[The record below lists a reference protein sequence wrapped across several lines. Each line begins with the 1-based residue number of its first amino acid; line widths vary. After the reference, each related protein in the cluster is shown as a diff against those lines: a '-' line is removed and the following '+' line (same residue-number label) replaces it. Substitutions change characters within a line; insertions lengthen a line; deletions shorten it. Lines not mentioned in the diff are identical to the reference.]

1 MRALCIGG
9 TGVISSAVAELAVR
23 RGWEVIAL
31 NRGNRE
37 VPAGVMSWQAD
48 IRQEREV
55 AALVERESFDVVM
68 DFIAYTR
75 EDVERDW
82 RIFRGRAKQYIL
94 SAVHPIPLH
103 KQITLS
109 MTYMANP
116 MAVLPDKIAV
126 KTYDEPSE
134 GFQ

>member
-55 AALVERESFDVVM
+55 AALVERVLRRGDGFYRLHEGGRGERLE
-68 DFIAYTR
+68 DFSRKDKAIHFYQQCI
-75 EDVERDW
+75 
-82 RIFRGRAKQYIL
+82 RIPETIDRLRCQ
-94 SAVHPIPLH
+94 
-103 KQITLS
+103 
-109 MTYMANP
+109 
-116 MAVLPDKIAV
+116 
-126 KTYDEPSE
+126 
-134 GFQ
+134 